1 MHLLA
6 ISGSLRDGAS
16 NTALLQAAA
25 LIAPNGVAIELYTG
39 LAELPPFNP
48 DLDTG
53 DARLLP
59 ASVADLRARIGAADG
74 LLISTPEYAH
84 GLPGAFKNALDWLVG
99 SVEFPGKPV
108 AILMASSRAT
118 HARTQL
124 LEILSTM
131 SASIVGAACATVEVP
146 RGIASAADL
155 IDDSTIAPA
164 LRMAIEAFAA
174 AIAPRAA

>member
-6 ISGSLRDGAS
+6 LSGSLRRGSS
-16 NTALLQAAA
+16 NTVLLEAMAGV
-25 LIAPNGVAIELYTG
+25 APDGIAIELYTG

-53 DARLLP
+53 DERLLP
-59 ASVADLRARIGAADG
+59 ARVAELRTRIGAADG

-84 GLPGAFKNALDWLVG
+84 GLPGSFKNALDWLVG

-108 AILMASSRAT
+108 AVLMASSRAT
-118 HARTQL
+118 YARAQL

-131 SASIVGAACATVEVP
+131 SASIVGEACATIEVP
-146 RGIASAADL
+146 RGVERAAEL
-155 IDDSTIAPA
+155 VDDSTIAPT
-164 LRMAIEAFAA
+164 LRTSLDAFAA